1 MPSKIHPKGP
11 QQLENVVIED
21 RFCNKSVTTLTVW
34 KTSLVFNCNGFNVFD
49 STGNLAFRVDNY
61 DSGYKNEVVLMD
73 ATGNSL
79 LTMRRKRLSMYS
91 EWHAFLKDKSDGQ
104 KPLFIVRRS
113 FLLPTKTLAQIYV
126 GSVSEKKHPDYQ
138 IEGSFANR
146 SCTVYNSS
154 RNIVAEMK
162 RKQVSSEITLGGDVF
177 SMIVQP
183 GYDQTFVMGLVVI
196 LDQIG
201 SNERHMNT
209 NLHSRTL
216 SLDLPRHLPWRSL
229 SLGT

>member
-1 MPSKIHPKGP
+1 MPAKIHPKVP
-11 QQLENVVIED
+11 RLLEDVVIEEKF
-21 RFCNKSVTTLTVW
+21 RSKSVTALTVW
-34 KTSLVFNCNGFNVFD
+34 KRSLVFNCNGFSVFD
-49 STGNLAFRVDNY
+49 SIGNLAFRVDNY
-61 DSGYKNEVVLMD
+61 DSGYKSEVVLMD
-73 ATGNSL
+73 AAGNSL

-177 SMIVQP
+177 SVIVQP
-183 GYDQTFVMGLVVI
+183 GYDQTFVMGLVAI
-196 LDQIG
+196 LDQTG
-201 SNERHMNT
+201 SI
-209 NLHSRTL
+209 
-216 SLDLPRHLPWRSL
+216 
-229 SLGT
+229 

>member
-21 RFCNKSVTTLTVW
+21 RFCNKSVTALTVW

-73 ATGNSL
+73 TEGNSL
-79 LTMRRKRLSMYS
+79 LTLRRKRLSMYS
-91 EWHAFLKDKSDGQ
+91 EWHAFLKDKSD
-104 KPLFIVRRS
+104 
-113 FLLPTKTLAQIYV
+113 
-126 GSVSEKKHPDYQ
+126 VSEKKHPDYQ

-177 SMIVQP
+177 TVIVQP

-196 LDQIG
+196 LDQI
-201 SNERHMNT
+201 SWNERHINT
-209 NLHSRTL
+209 KLHSRRL